1 MHEADGSGLY
11 VLAMRR
17 ATRMPP
23 SRSRSTAAPLCRKAA
38 TAPSVAAAGL
48 TSPGGYTSRV
58 QSFVADGR
66 FKRFQR
72 VVAGLRSLCPPA
84 FPVVIRTK
92 QLAPGIEG
100 TCARH
105 RNRFVIC
112 IADRLNEKAGIEVL
126 LHEWAH
132 ALSWTHKLDSVA
144 RMPLHDE
151 DLFERLSHG
160 PEWGVAYADV
170 WRCFVTQILP
180 GL

>member
-1 MHEADGSGLY
+1 
-11 VLAMRR
+11 
-17 ATRMPP
+17 MP
-23 SRSRSTAAPLCRKAA
+23 AKKDVAVPLCQKAA
-38 TAPSVAAAGL
+38 IAPSVASAGL
-48 TSPGGYTSRV
+48 PSPGGYVSRA

-66 FKRFQR
+66 FKRFQK
-72 VVAGLRSLCPPA
+72 VAAGLRSLCPPA

-105 RNRFVIC
+105 RNRFVIS
-112 IADRLNEKAGIEVL
+112 IADRLNEKTGIEAL

-144 RMPLHDE
+144 KMPIDDE
-151 DLFERLSHG
+151 AMFERLTHG
-160 PEWGVAYADV
+160 PEWGVSYAAV